1 MEAPGATG
9 VVGSQGGAPCMRFW
23 ASVPSAVVCKHA
35 AAEITAAIAP
45 RELIMQPN
53 AIAFTVDTSRVDAAL
68 AAALGSLTLVE
79 YVYLSLVACSAP
91 SPGSVICMQ
100 EIMGA
105 CAAVPWTAFG
115 AALSFWRLF
124 ERQKAGDTDATALG
138 AMAQKAGDTDA
149 TALGTMA
156 PTKFRV
162 LSKRGGGTHTFTSRD
177 LKREVASVLGAAHP
191 GKLEGCFKDHE
202 FDLTAR
208 VHGSDFFLGLL
219 LNSAPLFSALGRV
232 FPPVDIRGEQCSR
245 YSLTLAYDGA
255 YFHGWQ
261 KQPPRN
267 GAMHR
272 TIEEELELKLRPVVR
287 QQLRFVASGRTDAGV
302 SARGQVCQF
311 DAVSG
316 PAQELTLYL
325 SGTQEPAIVPV
336 TSLAAALNEALPADL
351 RVLEA
356 AAVPKGF
363 CAMNPLWK
371 QYTYTLPTGAA
382 LAQFC
387 SDALREEILVE
398 DLPYPDMD
406 LMNEAASFL
415 VGTHDFAGF
424 QSKGGQ
430 VIFAAATRDAPA
442 ATAYSTRFAYT
453 TPHPTRISLFQKT
466 TVRTIFKCA
475 FAPATATTP
484 QSDRDS
490 EPHQTALEPAL
501 VLTVEGD
508 GFLMHMVR
516 IIVGTLLQ
524 VGCLLRPPSAAQEA
538 LHSLCRS
545 SAGPTVPPAG
555 LCLEHAEY
563 EIAPSF
569 QAYRQHCGS
578 AAARGAV
585 GTGPPL
591 IAALWARLN
600 EVGRRHGGGVEGN
613 LSNKKFARKRRNLS
627 KMAAGAHSVLEIGF
641 NAGHSCALFWA
652 AGVKRVLAFD
662 IGCHSYVEPCH
673 QMLVEAG
680 LRSELVLGDSRQSV
694 PARAQQDPAT
704 KYDLI
709 HIDGGHILDVPACD
723 LLNCGKFAHRS
734 TLVIV
739 DDTGPHW
746 TTPAI
751 ETAIEEALHSKL
763 IEEVDYGLLG
773 LEVESDHR
781 VFRYLQAPELA
792 PHLAADSTTS

>member
-1 MEAPGATG
+1 
-9 VVGSQGGAPCMRFW
+9 
-23 ASVPSAVVCKHA
+23 
-35 AAEITAAIAP
+35 
-45 RELIMQPN
+45 MQPN
-53 AIAFTVDTSRVDAAL
+53 AIAFTVDASRVDAAL

-100 EIMGA
+100 EIVGA
-105 CAAVPWTAFG
+105 CAAVPWPVFG

-138 AMAQKAGDTDA
+138 AV
-149 TALGTMA
+149 A

-177 LKREVASVLGAAHP
+177 LKREVASVLGAAHL

-245 YSLTLAYDGA
+245 YCLTLAYDGA
-255 YFHGWQ
+255 SFHGWQ

-272 TIEEELELKLRPVVR
+272 TIEEELELKLRPLVR

-325 SGTQEPAIVPV
+325 SGTQKPAIVPV
-336 TSLAAALNEALPADL
+336 MSLAVALNEALPADL

-371 QYTYTLPTGAA
+371 QYTYTLPTGVA

-387 SDALREEILVE
+387 SDALREEILEE

-430 VIFAAATRDAPA
+430 VCNYLPPPRVMLLHGVFRL
-442 ATAYSTRFAYT
+442 
-453 TPHPTRISLFQKT
+453 HHSLSHALLPDQKT

-475 FAPATATTP
+475 FAPAAATTP

-508 GFLMHMVR
+508 GFLMHQVR

-569 QAYRQHCGS
+569 QAYRQDCGS
-578 AAARGAV
+578 ANARGAV
-585 GTGPPL
+585 GTGRADQPPL

-600 EVGRRHGGGVEGN
+600 EVGRRYGGGVEGN

-627 KMAAGAHSVLEIGF
+627 KMAAGAHTILEIGF
-641 NAGHSCALFWA
+641 NAGHSCALFWVA
-652 AGVKRVLAFD
+652 NPRVKSVLAFD

-680 LRSELVLGDSRQSV
+680 LRIELVLGDSRQSV

-739 DDTGPHW
+739 DDTGNLPQPRLLLPHAYSTRIANTILYLSTRIRVSHACTRLCRELPGPHW

-751 ETAIEEALHSKL
+751 QTAIEEALHSKL
-763 IEEVDYGLLG
+763 IEEVDYGSLG
-773 LEVESDHR
+773 LETESDHR
-781 VFRYLQAPELA
+781 VFRYPQAPELA
-792 PHLAADSTTS
+792 PR